1 MSVGPEFLSLR
12 EVRRAIQ
19 TLEYTAGY
27 YTAGYDLAM
36 QCRSRVPLL
45 FSP

>member
-27 YTAGYDLAM
+27 DLAM
-36 QCRSRVPLL
+36 ESRSRVPLV
-45 FSP
+45 FSI